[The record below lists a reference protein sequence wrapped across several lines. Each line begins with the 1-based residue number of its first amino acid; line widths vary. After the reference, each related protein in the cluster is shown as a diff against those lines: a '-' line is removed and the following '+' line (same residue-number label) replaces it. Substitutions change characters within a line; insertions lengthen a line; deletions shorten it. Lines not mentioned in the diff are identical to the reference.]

1 MNTSNAVRAEI
12 LTQAVPYIKE
22 YTGKYVVAK
31 YGGNA
36 MTDPQLKKSVMQ
48 DILLLQLVGVKVILV
63 HGGGP
68 EISAM
73 LKKLSIES
81 HFENGL
87 RVTDDDT
94 MEVVQMV
101 LAGKVNKS
109 LAADL
114 SALGGRAVGLCGID
128 GGLIKVHQKSEKLGH
143 VGEIDEIN
151 TKILDDLLDG
161 GFIPVISSIGI
172 DDDGNPYNIN
182 ADTAAAKIAAALHAE
197 SMVVMSNINGVL
209 RDKDDEN
216 SLISQMSLAD
226 AEELKKSGIIAG
238 GMIPKVDC
246 CTNAV
251 KEGVKKVFIING
263 EIPHA
268 ILIEMSS
275 LSTKIQF
282 SENSSRQ
289 NSCARVDKA

>member
-1 MNTSNAVRAEI
+1 M
-12 LTQAVPYIKE
+12 
-22 YTGKYVVAK
+22 
-31 YGGNA
+31 
-36 MTDPQLKKSVMQ
+36 
-48 DILLLQLVGVKVILV
+48 
-63 HGGGP
+63 
-68 EISAM
+68 
-73 LKKLSIES
+73 
-81 HFENGL
+81 
-87 RVTDDDT
+87 
-94 MEVVQMV
+94 
-101 LAGKVNKS
+101 
-109 LAADL
+109 
-114 SALGGRAVGLCGID
+114 
-128 GGLIKVHQKSEKLGH
+128 
-143 VGEIDEIN
+143 
-151 TKILDDLLDG
+151 DG

-216 SLISQMSLAD
+216 SLISQMSFAD

-268 ILIEMSS
+268 ILIELLTDEGLGTMF
-275 LSTKIQF
+275 TK
-282 SENSSRQ
+282 
-289 NSCARVDKA
+289 

>member
-48 DILLLQLVGVKVILV
+48 DIMLIQLVGVKVILV

-81 HFENGL
+81 YFENGL

-128 GGLIKVHQKSEKLGH
+128 GGLIKVHQKNEKLGH

-209 RDKDDEN
+209 RNKDDEN

-238 GMIPKVDC
+238 GMIPKVEC

-268 ILIEMSS
+268 ILIELLTDEGLGTMF
-275 LSTKIQF
+275 TK
-282 SENSSRQ
+282 
-289 NSCARVDKA
+289 

>member
-68 EISAM
+68 EINAM

-81 HFENGL
+81 HFEDGL

-128 GGLIKVHQKSEKLGH
+128 GGLIKVHQKNEKLGH

-268 ILIEMSS
+268 ILIELLTDEGLGTMF
-275 LSTKIQF
+275 TK
-282 SENSSRQ
+282 
-289 NSCARVDKA
+289 

>member
-22 YTGKYVVAK
+22 YAGKYVVAK

-128 GGLIKVHQKSEKLGH
+128 GGLIKVHQKNEKLGH

-226 AEELKKSGIIAG
+226 AEELKKSRIIAG

-268 ILIEMSS
+268 ILIELLTDEGLGTMF
-275 LSTKIQF
+275 TK
-282 SENSSRQ
+282 
-289 NSCARVDKA
+289 

>member
-1 MNTSNAVRAEI
+1 MNTSNALRAEI
-12 LTQAVPYIKE
+12 LTQAFPYIKE

-68 EISAM
+68 EISAI

-128 GGLIKVHQKSEKLGH
+128 GGLIKVHQKNEKLGH

-268 ILIEMSS
+268 ILIELLTDEGLGTMF
-275 LSTKIQF
+275 TK
-282 SENSSRQ
+282 
-289 NSCARVDKA
+289 

>member
-36 MTDPQLKKSVMQ
+36 MTVPQLKKSVMQ
-48 DILLLQLVGVKVILV
+48 DILLLQLVGVKIILV

-128 GGLIKVHQKSEKLGH
+128 GGLIKVHQKNEKLGH

-216 SLISQMSLAD
+216 SLISQISLAD

-268 ILIEMSS
+268 ILIELLTDEGLGTMF
-275 LSTKIQF
+275 TK
-282 SENSSRQ
+282 
-289 NSCARVDKA
+289 

>member
-128 GGLIKVHQKSEKLGH
+128 GGLIKVHQKNEKLGH

-209 RDKDDEN
+209 RDKDDKN
-216 SLISQMSLAD
+216 SLISQISLAD

-268 ILIEMSS
+268 ILIELLTDEGLGTMF
-275 LSTKIQF
+275 TK
-282 SENSSRQ
+282 
-289 NSCARVDKA
+289 

>member
-81 HFENGL
+81 HFEDGL

-114 SALGGRAVGLCGID
+114 SALGGRAVGLCGIE
-128 GGLIKVHQKSEKLGH
+128 GGLIKVHQKNEKLGH

-268 ILIEMSS
+268 ILIELLTDEGLGTMF
-275 LSTKIQF
+275 TK
-282 SENSSRQ
+282 
-289 NSCARVDKA
+289 

>member
-128 GGLIKVHQKSEKLGH
+128 SGLIKVHQKNEKLGH

-268 ILIEMSS
+268 ILIELLTDEGLGTMF
-275 LSTKIQF
+275 TK
-282 SENSSRQ
+282 
-289 NSCARVDKA
+289 

>member
-128 GGLIKVHQKSEKLGH
+128 GGLIKVHQKNEKLGH

-263 EIPHA
+263 EIHHE
-268 ILIEMSS
+268 ILIELLTDEGMG
-275 LSTKIQF
+275 TMFK
-282 SENSSRQ
+282 
-289 NSCARVDKA
+289 K

>member
-1 MNTSNAVRAEI
+1 MNASNAVRAEI

-36 MTDPQLKKSVMQ
+36 MTDPALKKSVMQ
-48 DILLLQLVGVKVILV
+48 DILLLSLVGVKVILV

-73 LKKLSIES
+73 LKRLSIES
-81 HFENGL
+81 HFEKGL
-87 RVTDDDT
+87 RVTDDAT

-109 LAADL
+109 LAANL
-114 SALGGRAVGLCGID
+114 TALGGKAVGLCGID
-128 GGLIKVHQKSEKLGH
+128 GGLIKVHKKDEKLGQ
-143 VGEIDEIN
+143 VGEIDSIN
-151 TKILDDLLDG
+151 KKILDDLLDG

-172 DDDGNPYNIN
+172 DNAGNPYNIN
-182 ADTAAAKIAAALHAE
+182 ADTAAAKIAAAIHAE

-209 RDKDDEN
+209 KDKDDPD
-216 SLISQMSLAD
+216 SLIKKITLTD
-226 AEELKKSGIIAG
+226 AEALKKDGTIAG

-246 CTNAV
+246 CTDAI

-268 ILIEMSS
+268 ILIELLTDEGLGTMF
-275 LSTKIQF
+275 TK
-282 SENSSRQ
+282 
-289 NSCARVDKA
+289 

>member
-128 GGLIKVHQKSEKLGH
+128 GGLIKVHQKNEKLGH

-161 GFIPVISSIGI
+161 GFVPVISSIGI

-268 ILIEMSS
+268 ILIELLTDEGLGTMF
-275 LSTKIQF
+275 TK
-282 SENSSRQ
+282 
-289 NSCARVDKA
+289 

>member
-1 MNTSNAVRAEI
+1 MNASNAVRAEI

-36 MTDPQLKKSVMQ
+36 MTDPALKKSVMQ
-48 DILLLQLVGVKVILV
+48 DILLLSLVGVKVILV
-63 HGGGP
+63 HGGRP

-73 LKKLSIES
+73 LKRLSIES
-81 HFENGL
+81 HFEKGL
-87 RVTDDDT
+87 RVTDDAT

-109 LAADL
+109 LAANL
-114 SALGGRAVGLCGID
+114 TALGGKAVGLCGID
-128 GGLIKVHQKSEKLGH
+128 GGLIKVHKKDEKLGQ
-143 VGEIDEIN
+143 VGEIDSIN
-151 TKILDDLLDG
+151 KKILDDLLDG

-172 DDDGNPYNIN
+172 DNAGNPYNIN
-182 ADTAAAKIAAALHAE
+182 ADTAAAKIAAAIHAE

-209 RDKDDEN
+209 KDKDDPD
-216 SLISQMSLAD
+216 SLIKKITLTD
-226 AEELKKSGIIAG
+226 AEALQKDGTIAG

-246 CTNAV
+246 CTNAI

-268 ILIEMSS
+268 ILIELLTDEGLGTMF
-275 LSTKIQF
+275 TK
-282 SENSSRQ
+282 
-289 NSCARVDKA
+289 

>member
-128 GGLIKVHQKSEKLGH
+128 GGLIKVHQKNEKLGH

-246 CTNAV
+246 CTNSV

-268 ILIEMSS
+268 ILIELLTDEGLGTMF
-275 LSTKIQF
+275 TK
-282 SENSSRQ
+282 
-289 NSCARVDKA
+289 

>member
-128 GGLIKVHQKSEKLGH
+128 GGLIKVHQKNEKLGH

-209 RDKDDEN
+209 WDKDDEN

-268 ILIEMSS
+268 ILIELLTDEGLGTMF
-275 LSTKIQF
+275 TK
-282 SENSSRQ
+282 
-289 NSCARVDKA
+289 

>member
-48 DILLLQLVGVKVILV
+48 DILLLQLVGVKIILV

-114 SALGGRAVGLCGID
+114 SALGGKAVGLCGID
-128 GGLIKVHQKSEKLGH
+128 GGLIKVHKKDEKLGN
-143 VGEIDEIN
+143 VGEIDEID

-172 DDDGNPYNIN
+172 DDEGNAYNIN

-209 RDKDDEN
+209 KDKNDEN
-216 SLISQMSLAD
+216 SLISQISLAD

-268 ILIEMSS
+268 ILIELLTDEGLGTMF
-275 LSTKIQF
+275 TK
-282 SENSSRQ
+282 
-289 NSCARVDKA
+289 

>member
-114 SALGGRAVGLCGID
+114 SALGGKAVGLCGID
-128 GGLIKVHQKSEKLGH
+128 GGLIKVHQKNEKLGH

-216 SLISQMSLAD
+216 SLISQISLAD
-226 AEELKKSGIIAG
+226 AEDLKKNEIIAG

-268 ILIEMSS
+268 ILIELLTDEGLGTMF
-275 LSTKIQF
+275 TK
-282 SENSSRQ
+282 
-289 NSCARVDKA
+289 

>member
-128 GGLIKVHQKSEKLGH
+128 GGLIKVHQKNEKLGH

-161 GFIPVISSIGI
+161 DFIPVISSIGI

-268 ILIEMSS
+268 ILIELLTDEGLGTMF
-275 LSTKIQF
+275 TK
-282 SENSSRQ
+282 
-289 NSCARVDKA
+289 

>member
-81 HFENGL
+81 HFEDGL

-128 GGLIKVHQKSEKLGH
+128 GGLIKVHQKNEKLGH

-268 ILIEMSS
+268 ILIELLTDEGLGTMF
-275 LSTKIQF
+275 TK
-282 SENSSRQ
+282 
-289 NSCARVDKA
+289 

>member
-114 SALGGRAVGLCGID
+114 SALGGGAVGLCGID
-128 GGLIKVHQKSEKLGH
+128 GGLIKVHQKNEKLGH

-182 ADTAAAKIAAALHAE
+182 ADTAAAKIAAALHSE

-268 ILIEMSS
+268 ILIELLTDEGLGTMF
-275 LSTKIQF
+275 TK
-282 SENSSRQ
+282 
-289 NSCARVDKA
+289 

>member
-36 MTDPQLKKSVMQ
+36 MTDPELKKSVMQ

-87 RVTDDDT
+87 RVTDDAT

-114 SALGGRAVGLCGID
+114 SALGGKAVGLCGID
-128 GGLIKVHQKSEKLGH
+128 GGLIKVHQKDAKLGN

-172 DDDGNPYNIN
+172 DNEGNPYNIN

-209 RDKDDEN
+209 KDKDDEN
-216 SLISQMSLAD
+216 SLIKQISLSE
-226 AEELKKSGIIAG
+226 AEELKSSGVIAG

-251 KEGVKKVFIING
+251 KEGVEKVFIING

-268 ILIEMSS
+268 ILIELLTDEGLGTMF
-275 LSTKIQF
+275 TH
-282 SENSSRQ
+282 
-289 NSCARVDKA
+289 

>member
-48 DILLLQLVGVKVILV
+48 DILLLQLVGVKIILV

-128 GGLIKVHQKSEKLGH
+128 GGLIKVHQKNEKLGH

-182 ADTAAAKIAAALHAE
+182 ADTAATKIAAALHAE

-268 ILIEMSS
+268 ILIELLTDEGLGTMF
-275 LSTKIQF
+275 TK
-282 SENSSRQ
+282 
-289 NSCARVDKA
+289 

>member
-109 LAADL
+109 LTADL

-128 GGLIKVHQKSEKLGH
+128 GGLIKVHQKNEKLGH

-268 ILIEMSS
+268 ILIELLTDEGLGTMF
-275 LSTKIQF
+275 TK
-282 SENSSRQ
+282 
-289 NSCARVDKA
+289 

>member
-128 GGLIKVHQKSEKLGH
+128 GGLIKVHQKNEKLGH

-209 RDKDDEN
+209 KDKDDEN

-268 ILIEMSS
+268 ILIELLTDEGLGTMF
-275 LSTKIQF
+275 TK
-282 SENSSRQ
+282 
-289 NSCARVDKA
+289 

>member
-197 SMVVMSNINGVL
+197 SIVVMSNINGVL

-268 ILIEMSS
+268 ILIELLTDEGLGTMF
-275 LSTKIQF
+275 TK
-282 SENSSRQ
+282 
-289 NSCARVDKA
+289 

>member
-128 GGLIKVHQKSEKLGH
+128 GGLIKVHQKSEKLGY

-268 ILIEMSS
+268 ILIELLTDEGLGTMF
-275 LSTKIQF
+275 TK
-282 SENSSRQ
+282 
-289 NSCARVDKA
+289 

>member
-128 GGLIKVHQKSEKLGH
+128 GGLIKVHQKNEKLGH

-209 RDKDDEN
+209 KDKDDEN
-216 SLISQMSLAD
+216 SLISQISLAD
-226 AEELKKSGIIAG
+226 AEELKKSRIIAG

-268 ILIEMSS
+268 ILIELLTDEGLGTMF
-275 LSTKIQF
+275 TK
-282 SENSSRQ
+282 
-289 NSCARVDKA
+289 

>member
-22 YTGKYVVAK
+22 YAGKYVVAK

-114 SALGGRAVGLCGID
+114 SALGGKAVGLCGID
-128 GGLIKVHQKSEKLGH
+128 GGLIKVHQKNEKLGH

-216 SLISQMSLAD
+216 SLISQISLAD

-268 ILIEMSS
+268 ILIELLTDEGLGTMFM
-275 LSTKIQF
+275 K
-282 SENSSRQ
+282 
-289 NSCARVDKA
+289 

>member
-128 GGLIKVHQKSEKLGH
+128 GGLIKVHQKNEKLGH

-216 SLISQMSLAD
+216 SLISQISLAD
-226 AEELKKSGIIAG
+226 AEELKKSVIIAG

-268 ILIEMSS
+268 ILIELLTDEGLGTMF
-275 LSTKIQF
+275 TK
-282 SENSSRQ
+282 
-289 NSCARVDKA
+289 

>member
-128 GGLIKVHQKSEKLGH
+128 GGLIKVHQKNEKLGH

-151 TKILDDLLDG
+151 MKILDDLLDG

-268 ILIEMSS
+268 ILIELLTDEGLGTMF
-275 LSTKIQF
+275 TK
-282 SENSSRQ
+282 
-289 NSCARVDKA
+289 

>member
-1 MNTSNAVRAEI
+1 MNASNAVRAEI

-36 MTDPQLKKSVMQ
+36 MTDPALKKSVMQ
-48 DILLLQLVGVKVILV
+48 DILLLSLVGVKVILV

-73 LKKLSIES
+73 LKRLSIES

-87 RVTDDDT
+87 RVTDDAT

-114 SALGGRAVGLCGID
+114 TALGGKAVGLCGID
-128 GGLIKVHQKSEKLGH
+128 GGLIKVHKKDEKLGQ
-143 VGEIDEIN
+143 VGEIDSIN
-151 TKILDDLLDG
+151 KKILDDLLDG

-172 DDDGNPYNIN
+172 DDAGNPYNIN
-182 ADTAAAKIAAALHAE
+182 ADTAAAKIAAAIHAE
-197 SMVVMSNINGVL
+197 SMVVMSNINGGL
-209 RDKDDEN
+209 KDKDDPD
-216 SLISQMSLAD
+216 SLIKKITLSD
-226 AEELKKSGIIAG
+226 AEALKKDGTIAG

-268 ILIEMSS
+268 ILIELLTDEGLGTMF
-275 LSTKIQF
+275 TK
-282 SENSSRQ
+282 
-289 NSCARVDKA
+289 

>member
-36 MTDPQLKKSVMQ
+36 MTNPQLKKSVMQ

-81 HFENGL
+81 HFEDGL

-128 GGLIKVHQKSEKLGH
+128 GGLIKVHQKNEKLGH

-268 ILIEMSS
+268 ILIELLTDEGLGTMF
-275 LSTKIQF
+275 TK
-282 SENSSRQ
+282 
-289 NSCARVDKA
+289 

>member
-1 MNTSNAVRAEI
+1 MNPSNAVRAEI
-12 LTQAVPYIKE
+12 QTPAVPYIIE
-22 YTGKYVVAK
+22 ETGTYVVAK

-73 LKKLSIES
+73 LKKLSIEF

-128 GGLIKVHQKSEKLGH
+128 GGLIKVHQKNEKLGH

-216 SLISQMSLAD
+216 SLISQISLAD

-268 ILIEMSS
+268 ILIELLTDEGLGTMF
-275 LSTKIQF
+275 TK
-282 SENSSRQ
+282 
-289 NSCARVDKA
+289 

>member
-22 YTGKYVVAK
+22 YTGKYAVAK

-128 GGLIKVHQKSEKLGH
+128 GGLIKVHQKNEKLGH

-268 ILIEMSS
+268 ILIELLTDEGLGTMF
-275 LSTKIQF
+275 TK
-282 SENSSRQ
+282 
-289 NSCARVDKA
+289 